1 MGDQVLLKL
10 HPYTQSSMVNRP
22 FPKLSYKYFGPYT
35 VEERVGSVA
44 YKMKLPRDSLIHPA
58 SGFSHTSSLS
68 RFSTETIYSR
78 FHTCLLQASSAD

>member
-35 VEERVGSVA
+35 VEERVGLVA
-44 YKMKLPRDSLIHPA
+44 YKMKLPRDSLIHPVFHV
-58 SGFSHTSSLS
+58 SQLKLFTPDFTLVFSKLLVLTE
-68 RFSTETIYSR
+68 FSQETA
-78 FHTCLLQASSAD
+78 T